1 MAYSI
6 TEAAAELHTVTDWQK
21 TPVELTED
29 DYVFMIIGG
38 IRRLFVDTNRALL
51 YDKAKIRYEG
61 EAEQEEPASGESGE
75 EEPVDLGD
83 LIYDEDFPLDEQV
96 YILLCAQIAFFKR
109 VATDVNNIVGYT
121 TDALS
126 VTNADKPYA
135 NLKDTIAGLENERR
149 IVYYKMVRYT
159 IL

>member
-1 MAYSI
+1 MSYSI
-6 TEAAAELHTVTDWQK
+6 TEAAEELRTVTDWQK
-21 TPVELTED
+21 TPVELTGED
-29 DYVFMIIGG
+29 YIFLILGG
-38 IRRLFVDTNRALL
+38 IRRLFVDTNRAFL
-51 YDKAKIRYEG
+51 YDKAKICHEG
-61 EAEQEEPASGESGE
+61 DIDEIENNDGE
-75 EEPVDLGD
+75 GD
-83 LIYDEDFPLDEQV
+83 LVYDEDFPLDEQV

-135 NLKDTIAGLENERR
+135 NLKDTIDKLENERR